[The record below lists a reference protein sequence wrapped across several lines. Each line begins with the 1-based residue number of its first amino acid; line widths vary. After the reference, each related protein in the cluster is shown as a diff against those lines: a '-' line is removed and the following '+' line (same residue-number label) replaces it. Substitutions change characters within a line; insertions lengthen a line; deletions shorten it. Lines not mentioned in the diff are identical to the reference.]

1 MARKKAANEHRKME
15 TELSNLAKF
24 PSENPNA
31 ILRFNK
37 DGVLLYSN
45 PASKQMLGKMLEESN
60 QKLPEHWHKHVTKA
74 LSSGNRQRFEE
85 QINGFI
91 YSFLVAPLVSEG
103 YVNIYGEDITQRKQA
118 EQALQQAK
126 RDWERTFD
134 SVPDL
139 IAILD
144 KQHRILRA
152 NKAMAQKLGITPE
165 QCVGLNCYRCVHGTE
180 VPPDSCPHAKTVK
193 DGLEHVAEVHEDHLG
208 GDFLVSTTPLKD
220 EQGLVIGSGHR
231 ARDN

>member
-45 PASKQMLGKMLEESN
+45 PASENMLGKMLEESDR
-60 QKLPEHWHKHVTKA
+60 KLPEHWHKHVTNA
-74 LSSGNRQRFEE
+74 LSSGNRLRFEE

-103 YVNIYGEDITQRKQA
+103 YVNIYGEDITQRKRA

-144 KQHRILRA
+144 KQHRIVRA
-152 NKAMAQKLGITPE
+152 NRAMAQRLGTTPE
-165 QCVGLNCYRCVHGTE
+165 RCIGLNCYEGVHGTSM
-180 VPPDSCPHAKTVK
+180 PLGFCPHEQTCK
-193 DGLEHVAEVHEDHLG
+193 D
-208 GDFLVSTTPLKD
+208 
-220 EQGLVIGSGHR
+220 
-231 ARDN
+231 